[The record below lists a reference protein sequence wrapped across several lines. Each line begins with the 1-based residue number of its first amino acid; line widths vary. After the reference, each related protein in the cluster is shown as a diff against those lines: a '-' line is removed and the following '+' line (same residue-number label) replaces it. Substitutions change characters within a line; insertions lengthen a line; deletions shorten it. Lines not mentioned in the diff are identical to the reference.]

1 VRERL
6 EYPALKKRIVAEKQR
21 WKAQTILIEDKGS
34 GTSLLQ
40 DLRTTSVYCIA
51 IKPEGDKV
59 VRMSACSDRIESG
72 SVLLPRR
79 ASWLDQFRA
88 ELLAFPHGS
97 HDDQADALS
106 QLINWTRKK
115 TPTGNALEAQVP
127 AGKLV
132 HVIRENYAAHEHRKV
147 IAWLAAGAA
156 SCIGLATAKAFAEA
170 APGRCVA
177 LGVIPPRGSATGP

>member
-79 ASWLDQFRA
+79 AGWLDQFRA

-106 QLINWTRKK
+106 QLINWTR
-115 TPTGNALEAQVP
+115 
-127 AGKLV
+127 
-132 HVIRENYAAHEHRKV
+132 RK
-147 IAWLAAGAA
+147 
-156 SCIGLATAKAFAEA
+156 
-170 APGRCVA
+170 
-177 LGVIPPRGSATGP
+177 GVSMCDYL